1 MLSSKDRYS
10 TQASNILLKAMSIIE
25 VTFHLPWLGNHAVNT
40 CSISGNS
47 TAAYVMYRPICW
59 AQVGERVP
67 TVLTWDIGLSG
78 VSVIRKNRF
87 NA

>member
-47 TAAYVMYRPICW
+47 TAAYVMYRPTCW
-59 AQVGERVP
+59 AEVGERGRHCSNVGYWP
-67 TVLTWDIGLSG
+67 IGGLRYQEES
-78 VSVIRKNRF
+78 F
-87 NA
+87 